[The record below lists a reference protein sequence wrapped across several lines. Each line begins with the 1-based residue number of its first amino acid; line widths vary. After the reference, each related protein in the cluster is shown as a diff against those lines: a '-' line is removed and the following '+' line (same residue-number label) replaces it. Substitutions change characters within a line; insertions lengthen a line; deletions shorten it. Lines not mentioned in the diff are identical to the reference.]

1 MLFSF
6 QFKIGEIKKVIG
18 AIINNKISVIISM
31 ESFLNKLKDIST
43 FIFDV
48 DGVLTDG
55 SVYVTENGDQSRQ
68 FNIKDGYAIQLAVK
82 CGYNVCA
89 ISGSRSKIA
98 IHRLNS
104 LGVKDVY
111 IGSRIKA
118 ENFKTY
124 LEEKRVTPGS
134 VLFMGDD
141 IPDLDVMKLAGLPVC
156 PADAAEEIKA
166 VSQYISPFNGGRGA
180 VRDVIEKV
188 LKIQGKWMT
197 EQSYSW

>member
-1 MLFSF
+1 MLD
-6 QFKIGEIKKVIG
+6 
-18 AIINNKISVIISM
+18 
-31 ESFLNKLKDIST
+31 KLKDITT
-43 FIFDV
+43 FVFDV

-55 SVYVTENGDQSRQ
+55 GVFVSETGEQYRQ
-68 FNIKDGYAIQLAVK
+68 FNIKDGYAVQLAVK

-104 LGVKDVY
+104 LGVQDVY
-111 IGSRIKA
+111 IGAYVKTEVFKA
-118 ENFKTY
+118 Y
-124 LEEKRVTPGS
+124 LEKKHIGPES

-141 IPDLDVMKLAGLPVC
+141 IPDIGVMKMAGLPVC

-166 VSQYISPFNGGRGA
+166 AAAYISPFAGGRGA

-188 LKIQGKWMT
+188 LKIQHKWMS
-197 EQSYSW
+197 EEAYSW